1 MGKLTGSS
9 SQTVANANNAG
20 KIVDRENTSSSS
32 SVLSSSMITAVF
44 NAAETARL
52 VLDQAANENTADDNR
67 SVSSNSTRSRSNSK
81 RGSGGGS
88 LMFDEDSE
96 SPQGDGMLH
105 DEPQVE
111 VYKNSSLD
119 SGTPFS
125 PPPNAFQN
133 FPISRGFTPFHKST
147 VDVTDVLA
155 GGAEFHVTN
164 HFDAAAAIS
173 AALASS
179 HLADAAGSV
188 GILQMSHAKPI
199 PRRMSV
205 NDSSLPHEAFS
216 RRFGRRP
223 SAADYILETTAADG
237 GQDTPVRSRS
247 SGLPT
252 PEEAEAMRLL
262 NRVSFISVEDDVS
275 FSNYGDSKFVLKAL
289 ADEQQALS
297 TGNVE
302 NENERKGPIEPQVKS
317 SPEISGDNRSASFE
331 NESTTSSRSV
341 DGSNSNS
348 GYSSDV
354 SPISTST
361 GEDSGNKNGGNTTN
375 KTGMLGNFGKSRR
388 ASLEVSYEG
397 RYDVEDDEYSSN
409 SENCDLRGKQP
420 PEGRN
425 SNEDAKN
432 PKVTQSKQSLVGD
445 KSATNDDAIAPSASS
460 FEDKQFHLKN
470 QQSVGH
476 PVHAPVHRVS
486 LFNSFDRNW
495 EEAVQGSDNSEEV
508 LDLGRKCFAAF
519 ACMFS
524 SCKHASGRSI
534 FGETNFR
541 WWVDDDALTTFGDI
555 IAKEEE
561 DHPAIPIAVIR
572 SLWKTCLYDV
582 EGYSDSEDDAKCIL
596 DSIQH
601 TLVNDLC
608 FLTAIETP
616 STTCLQ
622 LSCDVYAEYG
632 CYILHRFSLQHQL
645 AFWHS
650 RFALELRQFLLDSSF
665 TDADYESMIKG
676 RYAAY
681 SLPRHTAIGSLVVDS
696 QGHFEIDTTEDKC
709 TDLRRNLFDNLL
721 CDEDF
726 IKARAKV
733 LGIGN
738 NRPAEPDE
746 TLNSDGTNI
755 QIMKIIEQTRVKD
768 WNLLFST
775 SCQTKD
781 IEWCASFCIPD
792 YKEATPQQNKNDNVS
807 TFALSACLDAI
818 VRWAEALMASY
829 HLLHED
835 GKLTICADAKEIHER
850 ELSKNGHLAQLMS
863 HYEDKRDD
871 KLFGTEEVAKSLLA
885 KADSWTTKDNSSW
898 IFKDNLLEE
907 PSSIKSPP
915 KGRRRKIIGNPQEER
930 NDTSPLAQILKIDIS
945 DLRTSIS
952 LGSSLLGLAQFSQII
967 SKKDIFDDKVK
978 ESRSLLSRL
987 QAIQCSC
994 LLNAIEVL
1002 SCSATALGYILSL
1015 DMLDEDDLDE
1025 TVNTALGPNVLLQLF
1040 AAKREESRPLLSVV
1054 GILSADAW
1062 FSFGKLVDETC
1073 KVGNDDHLMLLCF
1086 ERALLILNT
1095 QKSNASNSRAVEFS
1109 SHLSPLTKY
1118 KCFLQ
1123 SNATHAIG
1131 VYCYEQ
1137 GDFHHAG
1144 EHFDKASRFRRQML
1158 EDQSRSCEND
1168 DRGNVSKLQRNY
1180 LVSSVSISE
1189 EVVANVFKHSLTHAL
1204 ALLPKC
1210 AFDVNELELNL
1221 SLTLEYCALNQ
1232 HARQEYQNAL
1242 SLFQECL
1249 ILRSMHVGR
1258 NSLDVASL
1266 HFNIGV
1272 VYDDLENYDSAI
1284 SRYHESLRI
1293 RLDQRIKATSPVV
1306 MAGLEDSVLLT

>member
-20 KIVDRENTSSSS
+20 KIVHRELSSSSS
-32 SVLSSSMITAVF
+32 SVLSSSMITAMN

-52 VLDQAANENTADDNR
+52 VLDQAANENTVDDNR
-67 SVSSNSTRSRSNSK
+67 SVSTARQSGGCGNSTRSRSNSR
-81 RGSGGGS
+81 RGSGGS
-88 LMFDEDSE
+88 LMFDDDSE
-96 SPQGDGMLH
+96 SLQCDGILH
-105 DEPQVE
+105 DEPH

-147 VDVTDVLA
+147 VDVTAVLA
-155 GGAEFHVTN
+155 DGAEFHVTN

-188 GILQMSHAKPI
+188 GMLQMPHAKPI
-199 PRRMSV
+199 
-205 NDSSLPHEAFS
+205 S
-216 RRFGRRP
+216 RRRSVSDSNQPPKPFSNSQSGG
-223 SAADYILETTAADG
+223 AAEDVLATTAADG
-237 GQDTPVRSRS
+237 GQDTTVRSRS

-252 PEEAEAMRLL
+252 PEEAEAIRLL
-262 NRVSFISVEDDVS
+262 NRFSFISVEDDVLFDS
-275 FSNYGDSKFVLKAL
+275 YGDSKFALKGL
-289 ADEQQALS
+289 SGDQQAPS

-302 NENERKGPIEPQVKS
+302 NGNERKGPIELQVIS
-317 SPEISGDNRSASFE
+317 SPEISGDNNSASFE
-331 NESTTSSRSV
+331 NESNTSSRSV

-354 SPISTST
+354 SPISMST
-361 GEDSGNKNGGNTTN
+361 GEDSGNNNQNRGNTTN
-375 KTGMLGNFGKSRR
+375 KTGMLGNLKARR
-388 ASLEVSYEG
+388 ASVGDSYKG

-409 SENCDLRGKQP
+409 S
-420 PEGRN
+420 
-425 SNEDAKN
+425 
-432 PKVTQSKQSLVGD
+432 QSKQSLAGD
-445 KSATNDDAIAPSASS
+445 KSATNDDAITPSAPSL
-460 FEDKQFHLKN
+460 EEKQLHLKD
-470 QQSVGH
+470 QQSVEH
-476 PVHAPVHRVS
+476 LVHAPVHRVS

-495 EEAVQGSDNSEEV
+495 EESVQGSDNSEEV

-519 ACMFS
+519 ACMFR
-524 SCKHASGRSI
+524 SCKYASGRSI

-541 WWVDDDALTTFGDI
+541 WWVDDDALTNLGDV

-561 DHPAIPIAVIR
+561 DQHAIPIAVIR
-572 SLWKTCLYDV
+572 SLWKTCFYDV
-582 EGYSDSEDDAKCIL
+582 EEYSDSEDDTQCIL

-601 TLVNDLC
+601 TLVKELC
-608 FLTAIETP
+608 FLTEIETP
-616 STTCLQ
+616 STSCLQ

-650 RFALELRQFLLDSSF
+650 RFAIELRQLLLDSSL
-665 TDADYESMIKG
+665 TDDDGESMIKR

-681 SLPRHTAIGSLVVDS
+681 CLPRHTAIGSLVVDS
-696 QGHFEIDTTEDKC
+696 QGHFEIDATEDKC
-709 TDLRRNLFDNLL
+709 MDLRRNLFDNLL
-721 CDEDF
+721 CDKDF

-738 NRPAEPDE
+738 NRPAQPDE
-746 TLNSDGTNI
+746 TLISDGTNI
-755 QIMKIIEQTRVKD
+755 QIMKIIEQARDKD
-768 WNLLFST
+768 WNLFFST

-792 YKEATPQQNKNDNVS
+792 YKGATPQQNKNDNGS
-807 TFALSACLDAI
+807 AFALSACLDAI
-818 VRWAEALMASY
+818 VRWADALMASY
-829 HLLHED
+829 FLLHDD
-835 GKLTICADAKEIHER
+835 GKLIICADTKESNVAFQER
-850 ELSKNGHLAQLMS
+850 ELSNVGHLAQLMS
-863 HYEDKRDD
+863 YYEDKRDD
-871 KLFGTEEVAKSLLA
+871 KLFSTEEVVKSLLA
-885 KADSWTTKDNSSW
+885 KASWTMKDNSSW
-898 IFKDNLLEE
+898 IFKDDFLEE

-915 KGRRRKIIGNPQEER
+915 KRRRRKIISNPQEEIS
-930 NDTSPLAQILKIDIS
+930 DTSPLAQILKIDIN
-945 DLRTSIS
+945 DLRSSIS
-952 LGSSLLGLAQFSQII
+952 IGRSLLGLAQFSQII
-967 SKKDIFDDKVK
+967 TKKDIFDEKLK
-978 ESRSLLSRL
+978 ESRSLFSRL
-987 QAIQCSC
+987 QAIQGSC
-994 LLNAIEVL
+994 LMNAIEVL

-1025 TVNTALGPNVLLQLF
+1025 TVNTTLGPNVLLQLF
-1040 AAKREESRPLLSVV
+1040 AAKREESSPLLSVV
-1054 GILSADAW
+1054 EIISADAW
-1062 FSFGKLVDETC
+1062 FSFGKLVGETC
-1073 KVGNDDHLMLLCF
+1073 KVGTGDHLMRLCF
-1086 ERALLILNT
+1086 ERALLILNSP
-1095 QKSNASNSRAVEFS
+1095 KSNASNSRAVEFS

-1137 GDFHHAG
+1137 GDFDHAG

-1158 EDQSRSCEND
+1158 EDQSQSCEND
-1168 DRGNVSKLQRNY
+1168 DRDNVSKLKRNY
-1180 LVSSVSISE
+1180 LVSSVSTSE
-1189 EVVANVFKHSLTHAL
+1189 EVVANVFKYSVTHAR
-1204 ALLPKC
+1204 ALLPSG

-1232 HARQEYQNAL
+1232 HARQEYQHAL

-1266 HFNIGV
+1266 HFNMGV

-1293 RLDQRIKATSPVV
+1293 RLDQRNKATSPVV

>member
-9 SQTVANANNAG
+9 SQTVANANSAV

-67 SVSSNSTRSRSNSK
+67 SFSSTRSRI
-81 RGSGGGS
+81 GSGGGS

-111 VYKNSSLD
+111 AYKNSSLD
-119 SGTPFS
+119 SGTSFS

-133 FPISRGFTPFHKST
+133 FPISRGFTPFHKS
-147 VDVTDVLA
+147 VTDVLA
-155 GGAEFHVTN
+155 EGAEFHVTN

-188 GILQMSHAKPI
+188 GMLQMPHVKPI
-199 PRRMSV
+199 PRRRSV
-205 NDSSLPHEAFS
+205 SDSSLPHDAFS
-216 RRFGRRP
+216 RRFARRS
-223 SAADYILETTAADG
+223 SAAEYLPETTAADG

-262 NRVSFISVEDDVS
+262 NRVSFVSVEDDVS

-289 ADEQQALS
+289 AGAPS

-317 SPEISGDNRSASFE
+317 SPEISGDNSNASFE
-331 NESTTSSRSV
+331 NESNTSSRSV

-354 SPISTST
+354 SPLSTST
-361 GEDSGNKNGGNTTN
+361 GEDSNTTN
-375 KTGMLGNFGKSRR
+375 KMGLLGNFGKSRR
-388 ASLEVSYEG
+388 APLEVSDEG

-460 FEDKQFHLKN
+460 LEAKQFHLKN
-470 QQSVGH
+470 QQSVGY

-495 EEAVQGSDNSEEV
+495 EEAVQGSDNSEEF

-555 IAKEEE
+555 ITKEEE
-561 DHPAIPIAVIR
+561 DHHAIPIAVIR

-582 EGYSDSEDDAKCIL
+582 EGYSDSEDDTKCIL

-650 RFALELRQFLLDSSF
+650 RFALELRQLLLDSSF
-665 TDADYESMIKG
+665 TDADYESMIKR

-696 QGHFEIDTTEDKC
+696 QGYFEIDTTEDKC

-721 CDEDF
+721 CDKDF

-755 QIMKIIEQTRVKD
+755 QIMKVIEQTRVKD

-818 VRWAEALMASY
+818 VRWAEALMAAY
-829 HLLHED
+829 HLLHDD
-835 GKLTICADAKEIHER
+835 GKLTICADTKESNVAFQER
-850 ELSKNGHLAQLMS
+850 ELSKIGHLAQLMS

-871 KLFGTEEVAKSLLA
+871 KLFSTEEVAKSLLA
-885 KADSWTTKDNSSW
+885 KANSWTTKDNSSW
-898 IFKDNLLEE
+898 IFKDNLPEE

-915 KGRRRKIIGNPQEER
+915 KGRRKKIIGNPQEER
-930 NDTSPLAQILKIDIS
+930 NDTSPLAQILKMDIC

-952 LGSSLLGLAQFSQII
+952 LGSSLLCLAQFSQII
-967 SKKDIFDDKVK
+967 SKKVIFDEKVK
-978 ESRSLLSRL
+978 ESRSLISRL

-1062 FSFGKLVDETC
+1062 FSFGKLVDETR
-1073 KVGNDDHLMLLCF
+1073 KVGNDDHLMLSCF
-1086 ERALLILNT
+1086 EQALHILNI

-1109 SHLSPLTKY
+1109 SYLSPLSKY

-1144 EHFDKASRFRRQML
+1144 EHFEKASRFRRQML
-1158 EDQSRSCEND
+1158 EDQSQSCEND

-1189 EVVANVFKHSLTHAL
+1189 EVVANLFKHSLTHAR

-1210 AFDVNELELNL
+1210 AFDSNELELNL

-1266 HFNIGV
+1266 HFNMGV